1 MLTLPDDMILV
12 QMGSI
17 HEGRTPQERD
27 EYVNGLKQIIQDM
40 RGRKVK
46 DFNTVASEIAAYRT
60 RFLKDPS
67 RVLLL

>member
-1 MLTLPDDMILV
+1 MILV

-17 HEGRTPQERD
+17 HEGSTPQERD